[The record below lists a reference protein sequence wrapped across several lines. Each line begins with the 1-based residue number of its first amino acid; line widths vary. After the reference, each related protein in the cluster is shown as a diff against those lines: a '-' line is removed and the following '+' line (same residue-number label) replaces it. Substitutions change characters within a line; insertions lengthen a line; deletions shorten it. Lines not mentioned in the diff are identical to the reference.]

1 MSNLVTVAG
10 PGEVHRLLSAAN
22 SANATNVKSVP
33 GKLYKLE
40 GWNAAVV
47 TYLKLYDKASA
58 PAETDTPKLTIYL
71 PASLKFNLDFG
82 ASGLLFPTGIG
93 YRLVTGNADNDNTSV
108 AAAAV
113 LAFNLVYG

>member
-1 MSNLVTVAG
+1 VSNLVTIAG

-22 SANATNVKSVP
+22 SANATSVKTVP

-40 GWNAAVV
+40 GWNAGVV

-71 PASLKFNLDFG
+71 PASLKFNIDFPQ
-82 ASGLLFPTGIG
+82 GLNFPTGIG